1 MSVDATGNP
10 VLFCKSC
17 DINFSPRDHVA
28 CTECVAKNR
37 GNLHDMTIWTE
48 YQNNLRNLALIQ
60 ETLGRKENAE
70 GHICVCVS
78 CEEIKTCSIFSK
90 RKCQEFRGWGTLS
103 DWKNAHVGMV
113 TRDITILDKH
123 MWTNE
128 ECLQAQRVMR
138 EQDQGGEGKDG
149 ESGSRKK
156 KKKKTLVD
164 KEQEE
169 KISDDIVRAV
179 LNLRPGEEDTEGNES
194 TITRQIEEKLEKS
207 EGELLQY
214 SSEIV
219 SIHKSWIRIK
229 KQTREYLE
237 KFPHDQK
244 LSVNVILADLY
255 KESEF
260 EQKIRHHLSV
270 WTQSIIVWVIQ
281 CNQELDEISG
291 IRENTSMEGY
301 FSTQGI
307 SGDWYKCRVG
317 QKLPIRRNGLAEA
330 FEVDWADGDSRDRRK
345 YRHQLRMST
354 EVREGETVCFET
366 VECEGSWTGESRR

>member
-1 MSVDATGNP
+1 
-10 VLFCKSC
+10 
-17 DINFSPRDHVA
+17 
-28 CTECVAKNR
+28 
-37 GNLHDMTIWTE
+37 MTIWTE

-179 LNLRPGEEDTEGNES
+179 LNLRLT
-194 TITRQIEEKLEKS
+194 KLHMDI
-207 EGELLQY
+207 G
-214 SSEIV
+214 
-219 SIHKSWIRIK
+219 
-229 KQTREYLE
+229 
-237 KFPHDQK
+237 
-244 LSVNVILADLY
+244 
-255 KESEF
+255 
-260 EQKIRHHLSV
+260 
-270 WTQSIIVWVIQ
+270 
-281 CNQELDEISG
+281 
-291 IRENTSMEGY
+291 SMK
-301 FSTQGI
+301 
-307 SGDWYKCRVG
+307 D
-317 QKLPIRRNGLAEA
+317 
-330 FEVDWADGDSRDRRK
+330 
-345 YRHQLRMST
+345 
-354 EVREGETVCFET
+354 
-366 VECEGSWTGESRR
+366 